1 MLPAIPTHVP
11 FNIEDP
17 RRRSFP
23 GPLQGRKNILEEGDP
38 DRLQH
43 DTNIVAAPDY
53 SGVAGLL
60 QLHASPRQF
69 CLRTIHASFET

>member
-11 FNIEDP
+11 LNIEDP

-38 DRLQH
+38 DRLQYGI
-43 DTNIVAAPDY
+43 NIEAAIYCPPLIILALPVFFNY
-53 SGVAGLL
+53 M
-60 QLHASPRQF
+60 
-69 CLRTIHASFET
+69 LRLVSFV

>member
-17 RRRSFP
+17 RRRSFR

-38 DRLQH
+38 DRLQY
-43 DTNIVAAPDY
+43 DINIVAAIYCPPLIILALPVFLNY
-53 SGVAGLL
+53 M
-60 QLHASPRQF
+60 
-69 CLRTIHASFET
+69 LRLASFD

>member
-38 DRLQH
+38 NRLQYGIS
-43 DTNIVAAPDY
+43 IVAAIY
-53 SGVAGLL
+53 C
-60 QLHASPRQF
+60 SPLIILALPVF
-69 CLRTIHASFET
+69 LNYMLRLVSFV